1 MVFKLK
7 NLTFLMITLFFMTTS
22 SMAERFTSQYTEFEL
37 PGGWNCQLEG
47 TEWVCQASNKDRRKE
62 AIIILGAKKRGS
74 QDSLDRYQAYLK
86 KPKNYSLPG
95 GKTQVSE
102 GKYTKIKRVNNHQ
115 WVDSLHMAS
124 EVPGFYTRYLATVKA
139 DLGVLVTFSVGK
151 DHYASYQPVFDKI
164 VETLRVFRQTNVDG
178 SKFRIK
184 KSDEDLLAGSE
195 LIDGLGDR
203 IDIGQSQRGKSKKSG
218 SNSDSMMWIIIVV
231 VAVLVFIKM
240 KKGKK
245 GNKPKKK
252 KKKKIK

>member
-1 MVFKLK
+1 MVFKLR
-7 NLTFLMITLFFMTTS
+7 NLTFLVVTLFLMTTM

-86 KPKNYSLPG
+86 KPKNYPLPG
-95 GKTQVSE
+95 GKVQVSE
-102 GKYTKIKRVNNHQ
+102 GKYTKITRVNNHQ

-164 VETLRVFRQTNVDG
+164 VETLRVFRQTNADG

-195 LIDGLGDR
+195 LIDDLGDR
-203 IDIGQSQRGKSKKSG
+203 IDIGQGQRNRSKKTGSG
-218 SNSDSMMWIIIVV
+218 SDSIIWIIVAVVGVLVV
-231 VAVLVFIKM
+231 VKM

-245 GNKPKKK
+245 GKTKKK
-252 KKKKIK
+252 KSKK